1 PPVVNVL
8 TLNMSLNQLPS
19 APRNAQL

>member
-1 PPVVNVL
+1 NVL
-8 TLNMSLNQLPS
+8 ALNMSLNQLPS